1 MRNGSG
7 WSHMLTYMD
16 IFSKFKVPDSKNDVD
31 DIILEKSQMEL
42 TIE

>member
-1 MRNGSG
+1 MRNESG